1 MKRVPL
7 KWADFGKNGAVFRN
21 GGVGRPVGRNSEP
34 AGRFRRKTSG
44 HTDTGL
50 GPQSLHPLPLV
61 QKNSNFFFRE

>member
-1 MKRVPL
+1 MKKVPL

-44 HTDTGL
+44 HTADHIGQFVLIMRLRLMIHTDEL
-50 GPQSLHPLPLV
+50 
-61 QKNSNFFFRE
+61 N

>member
-1 MKRVPL
+1 MKKVPL

-44 HTDTGL
+44 HTGRKSADEVSMWT
-50 GPQSLHPLPLV
+50 
-61 QKNSNFFFRE
+61 KNFEG